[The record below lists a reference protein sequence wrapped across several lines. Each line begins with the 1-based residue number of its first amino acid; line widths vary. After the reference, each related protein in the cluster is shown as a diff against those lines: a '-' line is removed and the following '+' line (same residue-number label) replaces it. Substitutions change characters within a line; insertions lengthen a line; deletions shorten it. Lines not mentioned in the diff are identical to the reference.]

1 MKPILRN
8 TIHVLITVAFIGLGA
23 VGFVVLTADKP
34 QLKKTEPPVPVPMVR
49 TQTVTSNT
57 LAVPVMGEGTVRP
70 VREIQLVPEVSG
82 KIVYVSS
89 AMVAGGEFTAGQTL
103 LKIDPVDYQL
113 AVTLA
118 RARVTDSESALRIVE
133 EDAAAS
139 QEEWQLL
146 NSEKPDEA
154 GKPPALVAKEP
165 QLAAARAKL
174 EADRADLKK
183 AQLNLERTEIKAPFN
198 GRVSDE
204 NVGIG
209 QYVTAG
215 QPLANLFSTD
225 AAEIVLPLEDESL
238 RWFHVPGFTPGDG
251 PGSPAAV
258 KARIAGRDLVWK
270 GRVSRAEAQ
279 LDARTRL
286 INVIV
291 RVDDPYGSRPPLA
304 SGLFVRVEIE
314 GRQLAQTV
322 IVPRSALRKKDII
335 WVVGKDNRLTFRN
348 VQVAR
353 LLSETVILSAG
364 LENNERVVISPLK
377 AVTDG
382 MRVRVELQQQEI
394 RSLPADT
401 SPDARQSRVKD
412 NAS

>member
-1 MKPILRN
+1 MKPLLRN
-8 TIHVLITVAFIGLGA
+8 TIHVLITLAFVGLGA
-23 VGFVVLTADKP
+23 IGFIILTAKKP
-34 QLKKTEPPVPVPMVR
+34 QLKKTAPPVPVPMVR
-49 TQTVTSNT
+49 TKSVSSTT
-57 LAVPVMGEGTVRP
+57 LSVPVIGEGTVRP

-82 KIVYVSS
+82 KVVYLS
-89 AMVAGGEFTAGQTL
+89 ATMVVGGEFSSGQTL

-118 RARVTDSESALRIVE
+118 RARVKDSESALRIAE
-133 EDAAAS
+133 EDAVAS
-139 QEEWQLL
+139 QEEWRLI
-146 NSEKPDEA
+146 NSEKPDAA

-174 EADRADLKK
+174 EADNADLQK
-183 AQLNLERTEIKAPFN
+183 ALLNLKRTTIKAPFN
-198 GRVSDE
+198 GRVSEE

-215 QPLANLFSTD
+215 QALASLFSTD

-251 PGSPAAV
+251 PGSQATI
-258 KARIAGRDLVWK
+258 KARIAGRDLVWQGK
-270 GRVSRAEAQ
+270 VSRAEAQ

-291 RVDDPYGSRPPLA
+291 RVDNPYTSRPPLA

-314 GRQLAQTV
+314 GRKLAESV
-322 IVPRSALRKKDII
+322 IIPRSALRKDDVV
-335 WVVGKDNRLTFRN
+335 WVVGSDDRLSFRN
-348 VQVAR
+348 VTVAR
-353 LLSETVILSAG
+353 LLSETVIVSDG
-364 LENNERVVISPLK
+364 LDKNERVVISPLK

-382 MRVRVELQQQEI
+382 MRVRVEPKKQGKAPSKEK
-394 RSLPADT
+394 RPPGATNRD
-401 SPDARQSRVKD
+401 KD
-412 NAS
+412 ISS

>member
-1 MKPILRN
+1 MKAIVRN
-8 TIHVLITVAFIGLGA
+8 TIHIVITVAFVGLGA
-23 VGFVVLTADKP
+23 VGFIILTAKKP
-34 QLKKTEPPVPVPMVR
+34 QLKKTAPPVPVPMVR
-49 TQTVTSNT
+49 TKSVSSTT
-57 LAVPVMGEGTVRP
+57 LSVPVIGEGTVRP

-82 KIVYVSS
+82 KVVYLSA
-89 AMVAGGEFTAGQTL
+89 AMVAGGEFSSGQAL

-118 RARVTDSESALRIVE
+118 RARVKDSESALRIAE

-139 QEEWQLL
+139 QEEWRLI
-146 NSEKPDEA
+146 NSEKPDAA

-174 EADRADLKK
+174 EADNADLQK
-183 AQLNLERTEIKAPFN
+183 ALLNLKRTTIKAPFN
-198 GRVSDE
+198 GRVSEE

-215 QPLANLFSTD
+215 QALASLFSTD

-251 PGSPAAV
+251 PGSAAVV
-258 KARIAGRDLVWK
+258 KARIAGRDLVWR
-270 GRVSRAEAQ
+270 GEVSRAEAQ

-291 RVDDPYGSRPPLA
+291 RVDNPYTSRPPLA
-304 SGLFVRVEIE
+304 SGLFVKVEIE
-314 GRQLAQTV
+314 GRQLAESA
-322 IVPRSALRKKDII
+322 IIPRSALRKNDIV
-335 WVVGKDNRLTFRN
+335 WVVGSDDRLSFRN
-348 VQVAR
+348 VTVAR
-353 LLSETVILSAG
+353 LLPESVIVSAG
-364 LENNERVVISPLK
+364 LDKNEKVVISPLK

-382 MRVRVELQQQEI
+382 MRVRVEPQKQGKAPSKEK
-394 RSLPADT
+394 RPPGATD
-401 SPDARQSRVKD
+401 RVKD
-412 NAS
+412 ISS